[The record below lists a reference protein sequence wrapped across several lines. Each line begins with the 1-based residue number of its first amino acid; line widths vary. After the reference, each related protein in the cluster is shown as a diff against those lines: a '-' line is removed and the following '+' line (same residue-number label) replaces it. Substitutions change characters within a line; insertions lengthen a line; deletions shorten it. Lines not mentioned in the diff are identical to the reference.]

1 MEADPAWHFPPLQ
14 GNSQVS
20 RLFPMTTLTTGAL
33 ATETLTDAL
42 LALEDI
48 TLRLTVLTLS
58 AVSHPEE
65 APRLRVL
72 LSDLGGALER
82 CEKDL
87 ETYSSD
93 PLHQ

>member
-1 MEADPAWHFPPLQ
+1 
-14 GNSQVS
+14 
-20 RLFPMTTLTTGAL
+20 MTTLTTGAL

-72 LSDLGGALER
+72 LSDLGGALVR

-87 ETYSSD
+87 ETYSPD
-93 PLHQ
+93 PLHP

>member
-1 MEADPAWHFPPLQ
+1 MPP
-14 GNSQVS
+14 
-20 RLFPMTTLTTGAL
+20 LTTGAL

-65 APRLRVL
+65 APRLRAL
-72 LSDLGGALER
+72 LSDLGGALDR

-93 PLHQ
+93 PLHP

>member
-1 MEADPAWHFPPLQ
+1 
-14 GNSQVS
+14 
-20 RLFPMTTLTTGAL
+20 MTTLTTGAL

-58 AVSHPEE
+58 AVSQPEE

>member
-1 MEADPAWHFPPLQ
+1 
-14 GNSQVS
+14 
-20 RLFPMTTLTTGAL
+20 MTTLTTGAL

-72 LSDLGGALER
+72 LSDLGSALER

-93 PLHQ
+93 PLNK